1 MANTSDQRQQAHGE
15 HEHHHGPYHIVVN
28 GEEKVVH
35 EMRLT
40 FFEVCKIAFPNGPFG
55 PNIVYTVTYTTQS
68 GIERRMVEGDHVDLE
83 NGMVFNV
90 GNTDKS

>member
-1 MANTSDQRQQAHGE
+1 MANTSDQHQHAHGE

-68 GIERRMVEGDHVDLE
+68 GIERRMVEGDYVDLE